1 MFSLSNFLGPI
12 SSSQRVS
19 KCPVNTAQTKS
30 TDWVNSQRAKSGSL
44 QKLNAATPPCSSTS
58 RQWTTLR
65 TGLAKTK
72 IATQSKISS
81 PWTTSHRPLIKP
93 LTKLMAPV
101 NPTSTSN
108 QTCPIVIGGALLTIP
123 TITKDSSRTHASK
136 TSATSTSNSQW
147 YPRKVAKV
155 KCNTSRRK
163 AIVSKWLTLA
173 YLIYKE

>member
-1 MFSLSNFLGPI
+1 MFSPSNFLGPI
-12 SSSQRVS
+12 SSSQKVN
-19 KCPVNTAQTKS
+19 KCPVNTAQTKN
-30 TDWVNSQRAKSGSL
+30 TDSVNSQRAKSGSL

-72 IATQSKISS
+72 IATQSRISS
-81 PWTTSHRPLIKP
+81 PRMTSHLPLIKP
-93 LTKLMAPV
+93 KYTAPV

-108 QTCPIVIGGALLTIP
+108 QTCLIVIGGALLPTL
-123 TITKDSSRTHASK
+123 TITKDRRSTRAYK
-136 TSATSTSNSQW
+136 TSATSTSSSQW

-155 KCNTSRRK
+155 KCSTSRRK
-163 AIVSKWLTLA
+163 AIVSKSQMLA